1 VLLPGDLEAEGERAL
16 IAAHGATMRS
26 TILKVPHHGSR
37 TSSTDALL
45 EAAAPRLAVVSAGI
59 DNRFGFP
66 HPSVLDAYRRRG
78 AVVLRTD
85 RDGAVT
91 LRITADGGV
100 AIRTGRARATPFVA
114 LTGFGPRA

>member
-1 VLLPGDLEAEGERAL
+1 MHCRFDAILDGRTERAL
-16 IAAHGATMRS
+16 IAAHGAALRS

-37 TSSTDALL
+37 TSST
-45 EAAAPRLAVVSAGI
+45 EAFLDIVAPRLAVVSAGA

-66 HPSVLDAYRRRG
+66 HATVLDAYRRRG

-91 LRITADGGV
+91 LRITADGRID
-100 AIRTGRARATPFVA
+100 IRTADHVRRN
-114 LTGFGPRA
+114 L